1 MTTTQLALSFLDHAA
16 VFVFAATGALAAA
29 RRQHDIITFGFFA
42 SVTGVGG
49 GTLRDLLMGAPVF
62 WVHQP
67 AYLGTCLLAAVV
79 IWIFGSGQFRE
90 RILLWL
96 DAVGLSAYAIIGAA
110 KALSLGLAPLTALVM
125 GVLTATFGGV
135 IRDVLAH
142 QPSVLLRR
150 EIYVTAAL
158 AGSAVFVALILLGV
172 HSTIAGAAGFTAA
185 LALRAAAILF
195 GLSLPSFKPRNESP
209 ALPPT

>member
-1 MTTTQLALSFLDHAA
+1 MTHLDLAVAILDHAA

-29 RRQHDIITFGFFA
+29 RRQHDIITFGFFGA
-42 SVTGVGG
+42 VTGVGG

-62 WVHQP
+62 WVHRP
-67 AYLGTCLLAAVV
+67 EYLATCLAAAAT
-79 IWIFGSGQFRE
+79 IWVFGGGKFRE

-96 DAVGLSAYAIIGAA
+96 DALGLSAYAVMGAA
-110 KALSLGLAPLTALVM
+110 KALSYGLSPLAAMVM

-135 IRDVLAH
+135 IRDVLDH

-158 AGSAVFVALILLGV
+158 AGAAVFVVLILLKAPAA
-172 HSTIAGAAGFTAA
+172 IAGALGFAA
-185 LALRAAAILF
+185 AFALRTAAILF
-195 GLSLPSFKPRNESP
+195 GATLPSFRPRNETP
-209 ALPPT
+209 PLPPL